1 MGKGVAFM
9 AFIFLIVCIAGSVM
23 AGYVDIANTRVT
35 TAVLVGDNHIHVSST
50 AGFPVCGII
59 EIGNERIAYAHKTA
73 TVFEGGG
80 FAGISNPL
88 LRGTQDTEAAD
99 HAIDDQVR
107 TPAGGM
113 FNQEMQ
119 YSVAVLADSAGLQ
132 AFIAKPTAALRLL
145 SSFFFLPLKFF
156 GTDLQILG
164 IFWAVIG
171 MGMIVSFFIAM
182 AGGRRV

>member
-1 MGKGVAFM
+1 MS
-9 AFIFLIVCIAGSVM
+9 FIFLIVCIAGSVM
-23 AGYVDIANTRVT
+23 AGYVDMANTRVT
-35 TAVLVGDNHIHVSST
+35 TAVAIGDLHIHVNST
-50 AGFPVCGII
+50 AGFPTSGII
-59 EIGNERIAYAHKTA
+59 EIGSERIAYAHKTG

-80 FAGISNPL
+80 FVGITNPL
-88 LRGTQDTEAAD
+88 IRGTNNTEAAT
-99 HAIDDQVR
+99 HATGAQVR

-145 SSFFFLPLKFF
+145 TSFFFLPLKFF
-156 GTDLQILG
+156 GTDLQILA
-164 IFWAVIG
+164 IFWAVFGIG
-171 MGMIVSFFIAM
+171 MIISFFISM